1 MTTPLV
7 TSRAHLEVVIPITE
21 AEGEVV
27 VVVVVDTEVVGVV
40 REETS
45 VMRETGGRMR
55 ISKNQTQ
62 V

>member
-21 AEGEVV
+21 AEEEV

>member
-21 AEGEVV
+21 AEEE

>member
-7 TSRAHLEVVIPITE
+7 TSRVHLEVVIPITE
-21 AEGEVV
+21 AEEE

-45 VMRETGGRMR
+45 VM
-55 ISKNQTQ
+55 
-62 V
+62 

>member
-7 TSRAHLEVVIPITE
+7 TSRVHLEVVILITE
-21 AEGEVV
+21 AEEE

>member
-7 TSRAHLEVVIPITE
+7 TSRVHLEAVIPITE
-21 AEGEVV
+21 AEEEVV
-27 VVVVVDTEVVGVV
+27 VAVVADTEVVGVV
-40 REETS
+40 REETG
-45 VMRETGGRMR
+45 VMRETGGHMR